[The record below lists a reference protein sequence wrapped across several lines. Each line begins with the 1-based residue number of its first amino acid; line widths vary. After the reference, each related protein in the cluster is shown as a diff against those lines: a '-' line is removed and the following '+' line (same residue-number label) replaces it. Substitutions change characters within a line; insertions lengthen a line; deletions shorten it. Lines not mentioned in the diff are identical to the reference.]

1 MSDLENQRQIAHHLR
16 KKIQQKKMTS
26 SHYGSFGRVLR
37 GHTNSV
43 LSIAFAKHIVVSVS
57 YDGTMRRWNA
67 ATGRRVGKCFCRT
80 RRYSCLS
87 LALSPDAKT
96 RAVGSTDNFVRFYRD
111 TSVQVLR
118 GHKDSVLSITFSP
131 NGKALASA
139 SDDGEVR
146 LWCVETREC
155 TRAWNAHNS
164 SVRSVAFSPDGKTL
178 ASASRDRTVR
188 LWNVETGECRRIFR
202 EHSLTV
208 NCAVFS
214 PDGASI
220 ASCSGDASI
229 LLWNVKT
236 GVVDRR
242 LRGHENII
250 FNVVFSRNGTLLAS
264 ASIDQTVRLW
274 TVQFGECVRVFR
286 GHTDWIY
293 RVAFSPNNKVLA
305 SCSEDKTVRLWSLLD
320 YATLWRAALFL
331 RVGVAPYV
339 LLDIVD
345 FCEAG
350 SALPLRRFCDAA
362 SCAHSQ
368 KISFIVALQQ
378 RVKQ

>member
-1 MSDLENQRQIAHHLR
+1 
-16 KKIQQKKMTS
+16 MTS
-26 SHYGSFGRVLR
+26 RHCGSSGRVLR
-37 GHTNSV
+37 GHTDSV
-43 LSIAFAKHIVVSVS
+43 YSVAFAKNIVVSVS
-57 YDGTMRRWNA
+57 YDGSMRRWNA
-67 ATGRRVGKCFCRT
+67 TTGRSVGKNVCRT
-80 RRYSCLS
+80 RHRRCLS
-87 LALSPDAKT
+87 LALSPDGKT
-96 RAVGSTDNFVRFYRD
+96 RAVGSTDNVVRFYRD
-111 TSVQVLR
+111 NSVRMLQ
-118 GHKDSVLSITFSP
+118 GHTDAVWSITFSP

-139 SDDGEVR
+139 SDSGEVR
-146 LWCVETREC
+146 LWCLETRKC
-155 TRAWNAHNS
+155 TRAWNAHES
-164 SVRSVAFSPDGKTL
+164 SVRSVAFSPGGKIL

-229 LLWNVKT
+229 LLWKVET
-236 GVVDRR
+236 GAAEWR
-242 LRGHENII
+242 LLGHLSTI
-250 FNVVFSRNGTLLAS
+250 FNVAFSRNGTLLAS
-264 ASIDQTVRLW
+264 ASIDQTARLW
-274 TVQFGECVRVFR
+274 TVQNGECVRVFR
-286 GHTDWIY
+286 GHTDWVWC
-293 RVAFSPNNKVLA
+293 VAFSPNNKVLA
-305 SCSEDKTVRLWSLLD
+305 SGSEDKTVRLWSLLD
-320 YATLWRAALFL
+320 YATLCRAALFL

-350 SALPLRRFCDAA
+350 NALPLRRFCDAA